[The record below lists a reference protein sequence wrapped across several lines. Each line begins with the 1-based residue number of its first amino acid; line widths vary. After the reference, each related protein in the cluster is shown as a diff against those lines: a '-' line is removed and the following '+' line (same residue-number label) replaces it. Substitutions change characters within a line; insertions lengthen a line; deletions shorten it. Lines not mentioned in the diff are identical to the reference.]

1 MKQKR
6 KLPDPGSK
14 AAIAKGCTC
23 PVMDNADMKGTG
35 YFVIS
40 RDCPVHCPKTERVFV
55 VNEKLGTPD
64 APIAITARN
73 IEQYIKSIER
83 TARELC

>member
-14 AAIAKGCTC
+14 AAIKLGCTC
-23 PVMDNADMKGTG
+23 PVSDNADRKGTG
-35 YFVIS
+35 FFTVS

-55 VNEKLGTPD
+55 VNPK
-64 APIAITARN
+64 
-73 IEQYIKSIER
+73 
-83 TARELC
+83 

>member
-14 AAIAKGCTC
+14 AALKLGCRC

-35 YFVIS
+35 FFTVS

-55 VNEKLGTPD
+55 VNLK
-64 APIAITARN
+64 
-73 IEQYIKSIER
+73 
-83 TARELC
+83 